1 MIFVERAASA
11 APRNL
16 HGDTSHSLVYV
27 DRVVDLGLKA
37 GTLNVD
43 GAALLQVS
51 RNIRCAR

>member
-1 MIFVERAASA
+1 MIFVERVPSA

-16 HGDTSHSLVYV
+16 HGGTSHSLVYV

-51 RNIRCAR
+51 RNVRCAR